1 MLMFRD
7 MVGIGVILLL
17 ILVELFDDK
26 NNPIWFILAF
36 WGYSLVRIKLI
47 VVMFI
52 CKA

>member
-17 ILVELFDDK
+17 ILVELSDDK

-36 WGYSLVRIKLI
+36 GGI
-47 VVMFI
+47 VWY
-52 CKA
+52 ALS

>member
-26 NNPIWFILAF
+26 NNPIWFILVNK
-36 WGYSLVRIKLI
+36 LVLCN
-47 VVMFI
+47 FLPSTHS
-52 CKA
+52 